1 MEYLWI
7 YASAGAALCQAL
19 RYAAL
24 KELNRHLSTLVA
36 TYVRI
41 LFGLP
46 LHAAYMGVLLWA
58 MQAPIPAMSSWFLF
72 CSAVTAVG
80 QFSSTALMMRLF
92 QIGNFAVG
100 TMLVRSEVI
109 LAALIGTAFFSEV
122 VSGVGWLALCVTVLG
137 VLVTSAGR
145 VPAGA
150 WMAGGSGPLATIFG
164 RSTQIGLLA
173 GLINATCFLL
183 LREAILALDPAL
195 PAIVRAAWAGLVM
208 TGFSAAIL
216 GSWLLLTEREGLK
229 RIVHFQGY
237 GWFLGV
243 MSAIGTILWFGAT
256 AFTNAS
262 YVAAVAQ
269 VQVVFALALSRY
281 WFGERIRP
289 LELAGIALILA
300 GVLMF
305 KLA

>member
-24 KELNRHLSTLVA
+24 KDLNRHLSTLVA

-41 LFGLP
+41 LFSFP
-46 LHAAYMGVLLWA
+46 LQAAYMAVLLWL
-58 MQAPIPAMSSWFLF
+58 MQAPIPAMNTRFLV

-80 QFSSTALMMRLF
+80 QFTGTALMMRLF

-100 TMLVRSEVI
+100 TMLAKSEVI
-109 LAALIGTAFFSEV
+109 LAALIGTVFFSEI
-122 VSGVGWLALCVTVLG
+122 VSGVGWLALSVTVVG

-145 VPAGA
+145 IPAGA
-150 WMAGGSGPLATIFG
+150 WVAGGAGPLATLFG
-164 RSTQIGLLA
+164 RSTQIGLLI

-183 LREAILALDPAL
+183 LREAILSLDPAL
-195 PAIVRAAWAGLVM
+195 PAIVRAGWSGLVM
-208 TGFSAAIL
+208 STFSAVML
-216 GSWLLLTEREGLK
+216 GGWLLLTERQGLK

-237 GWFLGV
+237 GWFLGI
-243 MSAIGTILWFGAT
+243 MSAVGTILWYGAT

-281 WFGERIRP
+281 WFGERIRA
-289 LELAGIALILA
+289 LELAGIVLILA